1 MKKLLYFFVF
11 ILANSLFGQDY
22 KSSVDTYLNANKS
35 ELGLESQD
43 YDDLVIDRYSY
54 SKSMDVENVY
64 AIQRYQGIELFNS
77 VSSFAIRNGQVLNAG
92 FSFKKNISEKV
103 NTTSPSISAATAIN
117 KAAESLGLST
127 TSNIEL
133 IETLSDNK
141 FIFSDGGISLENIPV
156 KLVFQTM
163 EDNSLR
169 LAWDLSIY
177 LLDASHY
184 YSVRIDALNGALLDT
199 VDWVVSCSVEKGMFS
214 NHTHIKDDSR
224 LFSQT
229 TNEMAVSGGAQYRV
243 FAMPIESPNHGVDTL
258 EADPSGEG
266 QGSPFG
272 WHDTNGAPGA
282 E

>member
-1 MKKLLYFFVF
+1 MKKLLYFFVL

-22 KSSVDTYLNANKS
+22 KSSVDAYLNANKS

-43 YDDLVIDRYSY
+43 YDDLVIDRHSY

-117 KAAESLGLST
+117 KAAESLGLIALP
-127 TSNIEL
+127 SNIEL
-133 IETLSDNK
+133 IETVSDNK

-156 KLVFQTM
+156 KLVYQTM

-184 YSVRIDALNGALLDT
+184 YSVRIDAVNG
-199 VDWVVSCSVEKGMFS
+199 
-214 NHTHIKDDSR
+214 DSFR
-224 LFSQT
+224 
-229 TNEMAVSGGAQYRV
+229 YR
-243 FAMPIESPNHGVDTL
+243 
-258 EADPSGEG
+258 
-266 QGSPFG
+266 
-272 WHDTNGAPGA
+272 
-282 E
+282 